1 MLLNRLL
8 ELQHLISSLFL
19 GDLYELAKF
28 DELLF
33 VLRHFADPRLHIIK
47 SLGDV
52 LDACAAPLV
61 HSFNQ
66 TLLDRVCLLSEP
78 LLQVLCL
85 DLEDREVNEIV
96 RDVEDFVLM
105 LMELVDL
112 GRNIVVASL
121 DLLAALFCRILKEI
135 LNHSLLVDIHN
146 VLVLLVFFE

>member
-1 MLLNRLL
+1 M
-8 ELQHLISSLFL
+8 
-19 GDLYELAKF
+19 
-28 DELLF
+28 
-33 VLRHFADPRLHIIK
+33 
-47 SLGDV
+47 
-52 LDACAAPLV
+52 
-61 HSFNQ
+61 
-66 TLLDRVCLLSEP
+66 
-78 LLQVLCL
+78 
-85 DLEDREVNEIV
+85 EDREVDEIV